1 LDKAGAVSCVLASDD
16 LGSARHARNSR
27 EAALVP
33 PLGAYLVVL
42 AVVAVTTFGSLFV
55 VRRVAVRV
63 GAVVRPDER
72 RVHKRPTPTLGGV
85 GMLVGVLAG
94 MLAAWLM
101 GDFAEVFGGSTE
113 PLGLMI
119 AAVIMLA
126 VGVVDDL
133 REVSAPAKL
142 AGMVLPAS
150 VLVISGIALIV
161 LRVPFLGVFV
171 LSSDWSYLLS
181 VIWVVGMANAIN
193 LIDGLDGLAA
203 GIVAIAS
210 GTFFL
215 YARQLGDEGILQ
227 AGNIGPLV
235 AVLVLG
241 ACLGFLPH
249 NVHPARIFMGDGGA
263 LLLGLLLAAS
273 TMVVGGRTD
282 QAFSGQSFFF
292 FAPIFIPL
300 VILGVPVID
309 TLFAIVRR
317 TTKRSG
323 ITAADKG
330 HLHHRLMALGH
341 GQWRSVLILW
351 GWTALLS
358 GFVLY
363 PTYTGSGDA
372 IVPIGI
378 AAILLAL
385 YSALHPGFRV
395 RRRGA
400 GEVETDVL
408 GDDDAGADG
417 TSDAIADA
425 RRPDGSAAVARTEGS
440 PAGGDAATG
449 ASGPPGPG
457 HPAVIGPVA
466 HRPIASPPA
475 LLPPPSPPPP
485 APPPPSAPAPR
496 SR

>member
-1 LDKAGAVSCVLASDD
+1 
-16 LGSARHARNSR
+16 
-27 EAALVP
+27 VP

-42 AVVAVTTFGSLFV
+42 AVVAVTTFASLFV
-55 VRRVAVRV
+55 VRRVAVRI

-113 PLGLMI
+113 PLGLII

-181 VIWVVGMANAIN
+181 VLWVVGMANAIN

-215 YARQLGDEGILQ
+215 YALQLGDEGILQ

-282 QAFSGQSFFF
+282 QSFSGQSFFF

-323 ITAADKG
+323 IASADKG

-363 PTYTGSGDA
+363 PTYMGSGDA

-385 YSALHPGFRV
+385 YSVLHPGFRV
-395 RRRGA
+395 RRRTGGEGDGDAVDAAGASDVADAADGRGA
-400 GEVETDVL
+400 GAQD
-408 GDDDAGADG
+408 
-417 TSDAIADA
+417 SADA
-425 RRPDGSAAVARTEGS
+425 AAGSDV
-440 PAGGDAATG
+440 
-449 ASGPPGPG
+449 SGPPAPG
-457 HPAVIGPVA
+457 HPAVVGPVA
-466 HRPIASPPA
+466 HRPLVPPPA

-485 APPPPSAPAPR
+485 ATPPPSTRAPR